1 MYNNGWR
8 NNWDYRLLQSLYT
21 SSPNLNNVINKAGI
35 ENKELVIFD
44 VGCNAGSFINF
55 VMSKNLNLKSLYAFE
70 PNNYLVNDF
79 LIKHYK
85 HNENIKIIETALGE
99 SEGILEFHIPGRS
112 PALGSL
118 IDREVFHRED
128 FQKEMVSVKVNVDTI
143 DLFCEKNNV
152 DNIDYIKI
160 DTEGFEFSVLKG
172 ANRMLSE
179 GKIMGGQFEWG
190 IEEGGNS
197 LIGLINYLNGYGYI
211 VEDSNGSIVTY
222 DRLPSNQNDLIFY
235 KKKS

>member
-197 LIGLINYLNGYGYI
+197 LIGIINYLNGYGYI